1 MNKKGQIT
9 IFVVV
14 AIILIAVISLFY
26 LFKDNLRSSGS
37 GEYDYIYSFVEEC
50 IKDVGKSATYYVSER
65 GGYFIPSELSA
76 EEIPYYYYSGQSYL
90 PSKEQIED
98 EISKYV
104 NEMLFFCTQNFV
116 DFSEIN
122 ISQGKINSKTHV
134 HEEEIIFEVEYP
146 ITIQK
151 GENTV
156 IIKDFENIPIFMKLG
171 SIYDL
176 SSEIIEQQK
185 GNNETCLT
193 CPLNFAI
200 EHDLYVDISLYNNDT
215 ILYLIED
222 QDYSPSLKFKF
233 LNKYN

>member
-14 AIILIAVISLFY
+14 AIIFIAVIALFY
-26 LFKDNLRSSGS
+26 IFKDNLSSSGS

-50 IKDVGKSATYYVSER
+50 IRDVGGSAIYYVSER
-65 GGYFIPSELSA
+65 GGYFIPSEQSTD
-76 EEIPYYYYSGQSYL
+76 EIPYYYYLGQSYL

-98 EISKYV
+98 EISEYI

-116 DFSEIN
+116 DFNEVN
-122 ISQGKINSKTHV
+122 ISQGKVNSKTYIDD
-134 HEEEIIFEVEYP
+134 EEIIFDIEYP
-146 ITIQK
+146 ITIKK
-151 GENTV
+151 GENTL
-156 IIKDFENIPIFMKLG
+156 IIKDFENIILFMKLG

-176 SSEIIEQQK
+176 SSEIIRQQK
-185 GNNETCLT
+185 GNDDTCLT

-200 EHDLYVDISLYNNDT
+200 EHDLYVDISLYDEDT

-222 QDYSPSLKFKF
+222 QDYSPPLKFKF